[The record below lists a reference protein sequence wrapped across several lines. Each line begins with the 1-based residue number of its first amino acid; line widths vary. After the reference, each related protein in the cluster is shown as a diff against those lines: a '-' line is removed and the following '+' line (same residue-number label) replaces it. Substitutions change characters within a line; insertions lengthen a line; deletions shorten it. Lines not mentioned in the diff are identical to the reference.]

1 MPAAVNVHG
10 DGHLQRLRG
19 SVCEA
24 ISTVVQAVAVPT
36 SWPACGP
43 FRIPGGA
50 ASEPAWKVQGFAYS
64 ACMVHSN
71 LPDYE
76 ELHATVVDALRYDV
90 KGEALVQAAHE
101 VLDRLRDNGL
111 SIPAKP
117 SV

>member
-1 MPAAVNVHG
+1 MVHG
-10 DGHLQRLRG
+10 NQ
-19 SVCEA
+19 
-24 ISTVVQAVAVPT
+24 
-36 SWPACGP
+36 
-43 FRIPGGA
+43 
-50 ASEPAWKVQGFAYS
+50 S
-64 ACMVHSN
+64 AKT
-71 LPDYE
+71 DYE